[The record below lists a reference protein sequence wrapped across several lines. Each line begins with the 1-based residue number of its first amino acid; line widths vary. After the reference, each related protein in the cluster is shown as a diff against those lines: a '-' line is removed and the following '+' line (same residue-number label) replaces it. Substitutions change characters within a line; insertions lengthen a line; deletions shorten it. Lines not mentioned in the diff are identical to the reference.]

1 MSFVR
6 DALFGKP
13 PDANPGMQA
22 SAAAT
27 ERVGLEQVALG
38 REQLQL
44 QRERAAATDAL
55 TGRLIDSQVDLSNTQ
70 KNIAQSE
77 YDRYQKTYIP
87 IEDRIAREAQAFD
100 TEAERERL
108 AGLAGSD
115 IAGAYKG
122 TAQMGLRS
130 QARFGLRPNA
140 NALAA
145 IDSQLRAQQAGQM
158 AGAMT
163 NARYAA
169 RDTGTQRLMNAVGV
183 GKGLTTTAT
192 TAATG
197 ATGGYSS
204 AANMQFG
211 ANNSYNQGAS
221 NALNFSN
228 SGVNALGSA
237 GGQYGAISNYN
248 LKSYDIQSQQMAAM
262 LNAAGAVAGGGMKKP
277 PSGGGGNFGYGVFA
291 DGGPIQ
297 DPKGLL
303 RGPGTE
309 TSDSIPAMLSKGEY
323 VIPADVV
330 KAKGI
335 EFFNKLLDKHHTPA
349 EIQEARKLYADKNQ
363 FGIRRT

>member
-100 TEAERERL
+100 TEAERERY

-145 IDSQLRAQQAGQM
+145 IDSQLRAQQAGQT
-158 AGAMT
+158 ASAMT

-192 TAATG
+192 TAASG
-197 ATGGYSS
+197 ATGGYSNAS
-204 AANMQFG
+204 NMQLG

-237 GGQYGAISNYN
+237 GNQYGAISNYGQRN
-248 LKSYDIQSQQMAAM
+248 YETQSKQMSSM
-262 LNAAGAVAGGGMKKP
+262 LNAGAMFLA
-277 PSGGGGNFGYGVFA
+277 A
-291 DGGPIQ
+291 DGTPGGVQ

-330 KAKGI
+330 RRKGI
-335 EFFNKLLDKHHTPA
+335 DFFDKLLDKHHVPVHEQKMA
-349 EIQEARKLYADKNQ
+349 EQKKS
-363 FGIRRT
+363 FGIRRN

>member
-13 PDANPGMQA
+13 PAPDSGMSRVA
-22 SAAAT
+22 EGT

-38 REQLQL
+38 REQLQF
-44 QRERAAATDAL
+44 QKDRSIATDAL

-77 YDRYQKTYIP
+77 YKRYQDTYAP

-130 QARFGLRPNA
+130 QGRFGLRPNA

-169 RDTGTQRLMNAVGV
+169 RDTGTQRLMNAVSV
-183 GKGLTTTAT
+183 GKGLPGTAS

-197 ATGGYSS
+197 ATGGYSN

-237 GGQYGAISNYN
+237 GGQFGAISNYN

-262 LNAAGAVAGGGMKKP
+262 LNAGGAYMGMKK
-277 PSGGGGNFGYGVFA
+277 A

-323 VIPADVV
+323 VVPADVV

-349 EIQEARKLYADKNQ
+349 EIQEARKLYADKKQ